1 MADSHSPQL
10 YAFSAIDFVN
20 TEKEK
25 FLSLCSSVNEPLRF
39 IHTSADSTVDSCIS
53 AVVWTSLKEGLA
65 RFVQAWPFTIEER
78 NEGSYRPK
86 CWDVFN
92 NEK

>member
-1 MADSHSPQL
+1 MADSHSPQV

-53 AVVWTSLKEGLA
+53 A
-65 RFVQAWPFTIEER
+65 
-78 NEGSYRPK
+78 
-86 CWDVFN
+86 
-92 NEK
+92 